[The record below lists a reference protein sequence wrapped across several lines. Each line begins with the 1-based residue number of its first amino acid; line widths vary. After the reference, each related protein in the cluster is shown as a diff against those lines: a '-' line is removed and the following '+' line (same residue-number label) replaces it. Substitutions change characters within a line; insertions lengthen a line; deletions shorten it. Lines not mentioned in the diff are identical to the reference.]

1 MIIGMSAQEK
11 AFISEIEKILAIELE
26 ENNQLFFLRTE
37 WSLKNDLGRLTRNSP
52 NAGELIVNLYG
63 LRKTL
68 AAMKKRGD
76 LPEAFLYQY
85 FAQFLRLSSASAG
98 RMPKSYEEGLAIC
111 SMILRNVSAGGNRIP
126 LPVFLRETMTAGR
139 KELATA
145 ALYCESE
152 ALRAVLLHTPEEK
165 KQILA
170 DSCAEE
176 LLLWSELP
184 EIMYT
189 AGRKAQI
196 APLYIAVGLEEQLRN
211 NKSRFESY
219 VLFREICEPHQEIGI
234 REYWIKKGI
243 ETEEPFYEGMMAR
256 MLGYELSLRNRYWEA
271 DESCARIAEAAEA
284 YMKKTARFIIAGS
297 QYSSRVLEDN
307 RAAAEIAAGNL
318 RDLLDRAGCTESGI
332 ALYPSVR

>member
-1 MIIGMSAQEK
+1 MIVGMSAQEK

-37 WSLKNDLGRLTRNSP
+37 WSLNNTLGRLTRNSP

-68 AAMKKRGD
+68 AAGKKRGD

-85 FAQFLRLSSASAG
+85 FAQFLRLSSASVR

-126 LPVFLRETMTAGR
+126 VPVSLRRTMTAGR
-139 KELATA
+139 KELVTA
-145 ALYCESE
+145 ALFCESE
-152 ALRAVLLHTPEEK
+152 ALRMSLQHISAEEK
-165 KQILA
+165 AQILA

-196 APLYIAVGLEEQLRN
+196 APLYIAGGLEEQLRN
-211 NKSRFESY
+211 SKGRHEWY
-219 VLFREICEPHQEIGI
+219 ALFKEIGEAHQKIGI
-234 REYWIKKGI
+234 REYWIRKGI

-256 MLGYELSLRNRYWEA
+256 MLGYEPSLWNVDP
-271 DESCARIAEAAEA
+271 DERSARIAEAAEA
-284 YMKKTARFIIAGS
+284 YMKKTARFIIVGS

>member
-1 MIIGMSAQEK
+1 MIIGKSAQEK

-26 ENNQLFFLRTE
+26 ENDQLFFLRTE
-37 WSLKNDLGRLTRNSP
+37 WSLNNTLGRLTRNSP

-68 AAMKKRGD
+68 AAGKKRGD

-85 FAQFLRLSSASAG
+85 FAQFLRLSSASVR

-126 LPVFLRETMTAGR
+126 LPISLRETMTEGR
-139 KELATA
+139 KELTTA

-152 ALRAVLLHTPEEK
+152 ALRAALLHAPEEEK
-165 KQILA
+165 KQCFA
-170 DSCAEE
+170 NSCAEE

-196 APLYIAVGLEEQLRN
+196 APLYIAGGLEEQLRN
-211 NKSRFESY
+211 SKSSLERY
-219 VLFREICEPHQEIGI
+219 ALFREICKADQEIGI
-234 REYWIKKGI
+234 REYWIRKGI

-256 MLGYELSLRNRYWEA
+256 MLGYEPSLWNVDP
-271 DESCARIAEAAEA
+271 DERCARIAEAAEA
-284 YMKKTARFIIAGS
+284 YMKKTARFIIVGS

-318 RDLLDRAGCTESGI
+318 RDLLDRAGFTESGI